1 LLSYNDISVTD
12 SFYDVK
18 SRKSSVM
25 VRINVLW
32 LFEVEGVAL
41 FCCYCVDLGYHDSDS
56 DYATLVRNLDSVLPD
71 GHVHFLFLK

>member
-1 LLSYNDISVTD
+1 
-12 SFYDVK
+12 
-18 SRKSSVM
+18 M